1 MFVIV
6 AVLQQRLFVVALCFA
21 GRSIRGNSLR
31 INSLRINSLRIL
43 HVVNVADAVHGSKRI
58 EA

>member
-31 INSLRINSLRIL
+31 INSLRIL